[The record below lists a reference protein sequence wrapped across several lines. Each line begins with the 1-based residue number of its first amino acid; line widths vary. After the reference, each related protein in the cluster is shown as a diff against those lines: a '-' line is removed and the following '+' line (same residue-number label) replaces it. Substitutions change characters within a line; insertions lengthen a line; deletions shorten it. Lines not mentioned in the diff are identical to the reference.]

1 MFEGTNSV
9 NVLAH
14 ELDSHVVMLYRK
26 CTKTLTVENFFV
38 IFLCRQVWA
47 AAARAGVLARWR
59 PVAWSER
66 GRAKCKRGVCV
77 CVCVCVC
84 VNVCV

>member
-38 IFLCRQVWA
+38 IFFCVGKYGRQL
-47 AAARAGVLARWR
+47 LALACS
-59 PVAWSER
+59 PDGALLHGASGEEQSVNE
-66 GRAKCKRGVCV
+66 VCV

-84 VNVCV
+84 V